1 MRDYDYCLKSEGFG
15 IHYIWNSMRIP
26 FSLRHTMVHIAWVL
40 LGKFFICISHYCSSR
55 LNLLFIDTAQQRY
68 LKRKLPA
75 CAGGFAIILIRN
87 IVAPRE
93 MKKIFLPPLL
103 ITEVFSGII
112 LSQIR
117 WFPIE
122 INDANRRS
130 SNG

>member
-1 MRDYDYCLKSEGFG
+1 MRDFDYCLKGEGFG

-26 FSLRHTMVHIAWVL
+26 FSLRYTIVQIAWVL
-40 LGKFFICISHYCSSR
+40 RRNFIICKSNCCSSR
-55 LNLLFIDTAQQRY
+55 LNSSFIYTAQQRY
-68 LKRKLPA
+68 QKRKLPT